1 MKGNKKGSKNFF
13 DKVKTIVNK
22 YDKTIFLLT
31 HARMRQ
37 NHRDCVTRDVQL
49 SMAWTSESAAHEMA
63 SFRVWAKNVGDSD
76 SLSDLLSVFLN
87 QAFKFNFYASREF
100 VPML

>member
-1 MKGNKKGSKNFF
+1 MQE
-13 DKVKTIVNK
+13 
-22 YDKTIFLLT
+22 
-31 HARMRQ
+31 MRQ
-37 NHRDCVTRDVQL
+37 NHRDCVTRDASL

-87 QAFKFNFYASREF
+87 QTFKFNFYASREF
-100 VPML
+100 VSML